1 VKYIQWREILQVYA
15 LQQSEQGAMMKMRH
29 YRKQFWYF
37 PELGVFMKSHN
48 RKVIFR
54 KVSYFF

>member
-1 VKYIQWREILQVYA
+1 
-15 LQQSEQGAMMKMRH
+15 MKMRH

-37 PELGVFMKSHN
+37 PELNIFMKSHI
-48 RKVIFR
+48 RKIIFR